1 MDQREKFEIKIDGN
15 RIMARKGQ
23 SIAEALLAAGF
34 RVFRKT
40 KRNAPRGLYCGIG
53 ICYECRMTVNSIP
66 NIRTCM
72 TPVEPGCDISTQ
84 YDGAIKATNEGI

>member
-1 MDQREKFEIKIDGN
+1 MDPDEKFEIKIDGN
-15 RIMARKGQ
+15 RITARKGQ
-23 SIAEALLAAGF
+23 SIAEALLSAGF

-53 ICYECRMTVNSIP
+53 LCYECRMTVNGIP

-72 TPVEPGCDISTQ
+72 TLAEPGCEISTQ
-84 YDGAIKATNEGI
+84 YDGAIKMTNE